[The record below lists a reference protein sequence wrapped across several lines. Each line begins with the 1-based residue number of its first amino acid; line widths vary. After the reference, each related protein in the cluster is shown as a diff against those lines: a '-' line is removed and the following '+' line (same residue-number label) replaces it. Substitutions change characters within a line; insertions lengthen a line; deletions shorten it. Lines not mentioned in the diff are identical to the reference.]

1 MANPNQVV
9 YKDFDIV
16 FNAHPVTRKLNTL
29 TNSDAI
35 KRALKN
41 LILTDKLERPYN
53 PEFGSDI
60 RRRLFETHDG
70 TVADEIASDIEFAI
84 KNFEPR
90 VRLLDVRVDERL
102 EQNGVFI
109 TIVFRA
115 ENQTDSEVVNF
126 FVERVR

>member
-9 YKDFDIV
+9 YKDFDII
-16 FNAHPVTRKLNTL
+16 FDAHPVTRKLNTL

-35 KRALKN
+35 KRSLKN
-41 LILTDKLERPYN
+41 IILTDKLERPYN

-70 TVADEIASDIEFAI
+70 TVADEIASDIEFAV

-90 VRLLDVRVDERL
+90 VRLLDVRVDERI

-115 ENQTDSEVVNF
+115 VNQTESEVVNF

>member
-9 YKDFDIV
+9 YKDFDII
-16 FNAHPVTRKLNTL
+16 FDAHPVTRKLNTL

-35 KRALKN
+35 KRSLKN
-41 LILTDKLERPYN
+41 IILTDKLERPYN

-70 TVADEIASDIEFAI
+70 TVADEIASDIEFAV

-90 VRLLDVRVDERL
+90 VKLMKVSVDADI
-102 EQNGVFI
+102 EQNGVSI

-115 ENQTDSEVVNF
+115 VNQTESEVVNF